1 MTAQHEIC
9 PACRVKLQ
17 RKLADALGID
27 LAGKINWQEEAKPI
41 WVSTAQAAK
50 LLGVSTKTVNE
61 WRTSGKL
68 ECSTKR
74 MGKGGVWLYKL
85 SDLEK

>member
-1 MTAQHEIC
+1 MTAAHDIC

-27 LAGKINWQEEAKPI
+27 LAGKINWQEESKPI
-41 WVSTAQAAK
+41 WVGSIEAAR
-50 LLGVSTKTVNE
+50 LLGISTKTLGE

-68 ECSTKR
+68 QCESRKIQNT
-74 MGKGGVWLYKL
+74 WQYKYA
-85 SDLEK
+85 DLEK